1 MTRTIIIAIPPT
13 TDYTIV
19 FPHDAVSKRFDSG
32 FYAPGLT
39 DGRASREE
47 IDQVLNEVENVR
59 RPLASKIV
67 SALCCYIFGL
77 FAAIGSYV
85 FFMVAM
91 AGGDPELIPFFVIGF
106 IGLIVALVWIFVV
119 RVKNLTEQIK
129 TKSRQVIDRHNPSFA
144 SRGLRWH
151 VPVHFP
157 RWIEL
162 WKDYRAGNNPQP
174 IYMPP
179 VHQQP
184 YTPTPNYGAP
194 NQNAGQPQ
202 FQQNYYQNY
211 QGPNNNNNMY
221 IPPSQV

>member
-1 MTRTIIIAIPPT
+1 MTRQIIIAIPPT

-19 FPHDAVSKRFDSG
+19 FPHDAVGKRFDSG

-47 IDQVLNEVENVR
+47 IDQVLTEVENVR
-59 RPLASKIV
+59 RPLNGKIV
-67 SALCCYIFGL
+67 SAVCCYIFGL
-77 FAAIGSYV
+77 FAAVGGYV
-85 FFMVAM
+85 FLMVSM
-91 AGGDPELIPFFVIGF
+91 ASEVPDMIPFFVIGF
-106 IGLIVALVWIFVV
+106 IGLIIALIWIFIA
-119 RVKNLTEQIK
+119 RVKNVNVEMK
-129 TKSRQVIDRHNPSFA
+129 TKCKAVVDRHNPNFA

-179 VHQQP
+179 VNQQP
-184 YTPTPNYGAP
+184 YSPNSNYGT
-194 NQNAGQPQ
+194 NQNMGGQPQ
-202 FQQNYYQNY
+202 FQQQNYYQNY
-211 QGPNNNNNMY
+211 QGPNNNNMY